1 MKPLALLFLFVSAL
15 IAQGLEFTSS
25 DVSDAAEH
33 LTGHR
38 AHMTNEIRLLAGE
51 RLAGPAVTLRLVRD
65 EKASS
70 AEAGLAAIKL
80 LENATPGSVVV
91 AALDD
96 EKGFAVF
103 GATIA
108 ALAKSR
114 KLAGFVVDG
123 SVRDLPDLRALA
135 FPTFARGTAPGSA
148 GGHYRLD
155 GTNVAVWC
163 GGIEVMP
170 GNYVVADEDGVAVA
184 PKDRY
189 QEVIVDAK
197 RRRREKEA
205 LLPLIEKNGSY
216 IKAVQEWNAA
226 KPQ

>member
-70 AEAGLAAIKL
+70 AEVGLAAIKL
-80 LENATPGSVVV
+80 LENAPPGSVVV

-103 GATIA
+103 GATFA

-135 FPTFARGTAPGSA
+135 FPTSARGTAPGSA

-155 GTNVAVWC
+155 GTNVAVRC

-170 GNYVVADEDGVAVA
+170 GDYVVADDDGVAVA

-216 IKAVQEWNAA
+216 IKAVQARNAA

>member
-80 LENATPGSVVV
+80 LENAPPGSVVV
-91 AALDD
+91 AALED

-103 GATIA
+103 GATFA

-135 FPTFARGTAPGSA
+135 FPTSRAVPRQDRQEDTIGSM
-148 GGHYRLD
+148 GR
-155 GTNVAVWC
+155 TSRS
-163 GGIEVMP
+163 
-170 GNYVVADEDGVAVA
+170 GVAES
-184 PKDRY
+184 R
-189 QEVIVDAK
+189 
-197 RRRREKEA
+197 
-205 LLPLIEKNGSY
+205 
-216 IKAVQEWNAA
+216 
-226 KPQ
+226 